1 MKKTFTILLVVAL
14 LALTSCGSKS
24 AKEEN
29 LEKEVTEL
37 KAELERVKSDLDRA
51 NKKLEEA
58 QPWFDMSEQEKREK
72 QKDLEEKLAEQ
83 KAKEEAEKEA
93 AQAEKEKEEKMGYE
107 TGITYEQ
114 LARTPD
120 NYKSKKVKFTGR
132 VVQVM
137 EGDDETQIRLAAD
150 SNYDTV
156 LYCGI
161 PKTLTNN
168 NRVLED
174 DIITIYG
181 TSYGLL
187 TYNSTMGGKITIPA
201 VIVDKFER

>member
-1 MKKTFTILLVVAL
+1 
-14 LALTSCGSKS
+14 
-24 AKEEN
+24 
-29 LEKEVTEL
+29 
-37 KAELERVKSDLDRA
+37 
-51 NKKLEEA
+51 
-58 QPWFDMSEQEKREK
+58 
-72 QKDLEEKLAEQ
+72 
-83 KAKEEAEKEA
+83 
-93 AQAEKEKEEKMGYE
+93 MGYE

-120 NYKSKKVKFTGR
+120 NYKNKKVKFTGR